1 MNPIDF
7 VLGVELDFVMGVEG
21 PVPLFVS
28 AASLCSLCR
37 VSVGGLIAIVLL
49 AIVLVSGGV
58 GDGPW
63 LPGCVSGVA
72 SKDLSAA
79 FFDLTTFSPSS
90 IRPATSFC
98 FVSVGVHGIC
108 L

>member
-7 VLGVELDFVMGVEG
+7 VLGVEG

-28 AASLCSLCR
+28 ADSLCSLCQL
-37 VSVGGLIAIVLL
+37 SVGVLIAIVLL
-49 AIVLVSGGV
+49 PVVLVSDGV

-72 SKDLSAA
+72 SQDLSSA

-90 IRPATSFC
+90 IRPATSFW
-98 FVSVGVHGIC
+98 FVSVGLHGIC